1 MRTDD
6 SSEKIR
12 RRMAELR
19 RELECDVREV
29 GRGARVYSDWKFY
42 VRKFPWAVAGA
53 ALVAGYMLVPKRRKP
68 IIKPDAETIAELV
81 KQKKIRVES
90 VTPDPNK
97 PGVMKSLLV
106 MGLTWALRQ
115 GVQYAT
121 EQIAAAAQNKA
132 NAAAAARDE
141 EAHASHYED
150 HPPGPSPLAEPWT
163 TSSNG

>member
-1 MRTDD
+1 MTTDD
-6 SSEKIR
+6 SAEKIR

-29 GRGARVYSDWKFY
+29 SRGARVYSDWKFY

-53 ALVAGYMLVPKRRKP
+53 ALVAGYMLIPKRKP

-97 PGVMKSLLV
+97 PGMMKSLLM
-106 MGLTWALRQ
+106 MGLTWAVRQ

-121 EQIAAAAQNKA
+121 HQMAAAAQNKA
-132 NAAAAARDE
+132 NVAAAT
-141 EAHASHYED
+141 HASSGHAAHHEE

-163 TSSNG
+163 SSSNG

>member
-1 MRTDD
+1 MNTDD
-6 SSEKIR
+6 SAEKIR

-29 GRGARVYSDWKFY
+29 SRGARVYSDWKFY
-42 VRKFPWAVAGA
+42 VGKFPWAVAGA
-53 ALVAGYMLVPKRRKP
+53 ALLAGYMLVPKRKP
-68 IIKPDAETIAELV
+68 VIKPDAETIAELV

-97 PGVMKSLLV
+97 PGMVKTLLM
-106 MGLTWALRQ
+106 MGLTWAVRT

-121 EQIAAAAQNKA
+121 QQMAAAAQNKTH
-132 NAAAAARDE
+132 AAAA
-141 EAHASHYED
+141 SHTAQHDD

-163 TSSNG
+163 SSSTNG